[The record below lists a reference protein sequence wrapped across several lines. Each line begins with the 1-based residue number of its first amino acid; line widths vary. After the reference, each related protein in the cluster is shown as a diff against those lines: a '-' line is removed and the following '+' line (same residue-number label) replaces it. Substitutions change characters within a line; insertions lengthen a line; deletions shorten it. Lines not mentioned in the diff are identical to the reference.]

1 MEAGPPRWRGS
12 VTTQCSRPVLLAAR
26 RAILLICSSRV
37 NARQRVD
44 PMIEFERAE
53 RCRLGCPRA
62 GAEPADGRMVMMMKS
77 TRATALGLVE
87 RGSVPGR
94 VRRRVPPGI
103 NEPRQRAELPHGS
116 RPATPLWRSGRTFT
130 ARCRAPSWQVVRGH
144 QNNGRPRRGQP
155 LRGMELRA
163 RQRLLKLLP
172 VARICAGREAKTICA
187 GTRGKVWK
195 SPRGPDRLSGLY
207 LAQLRVDAARR
218 PIAPSRRARL
228 ARHESPDLTPHK
240 RRTASRAL

>member
-1 MEAGPPRWRGS
+1 MP
-12 VTTQCSRPVLLAAR
+12 TH
-26 RAILLICSSRV
+26 ILLLCV
-37 NARQRVD
+37 PRQRVD

-62 GAEPADGRMVMMMKS
+62 GAEPADGRMVKMMKS

-103 NEPRQRAELPHGS
+103 NEPRQRVELPHGS
-116 RPATPLWRSGRTFT
+116 RPATPSWRSGRTFT

-144 QNNGRPRRGQP
+144 QNNAQQPVTWVLGPGRGQP

-195 SPRGPDRLSGLY
+195 SPRGPDRLSGL
-207 LAQLRVDAARR
+207 
-218 PIAPSRRARL
+218 
-228 ARHESPDLTPHK
+228 
-240 RRTASRAL
+240 